1 MINID
6 NVSKSYEELNV
17 LDKISLTINDGE
29 IYGLVGRS
37 GAGKSTL
44 LRCING
50 LEDFQEG
57 NIIIDNVKVNLLSRE
72 ETRKFR
78 KDIGM
83 IFQDFSILERK
94 TVYDNIALPMECW
107 KVGKSEIDKRV
118 KELVELVDIKDKIH
132 IKTKNLSGGQKQR
145 VAIARAL
152 AMEPKILLCDEATSA
167 LDPRTTKD
175 ILALLRKINEQL
187 KITIV
192 FVTHQMS
199 VVRQLCT
206 KVALLENGKIVENG
220 EVSQIFINQS
230 DALRRLLG
238 TEDYELLKGCNYQL
252 ITSETDKNETLL
264 SKLAME
270 VNIPF
275 SVVDGQIEHFRKG
288 KVGSFI
294 INFKEQY
301 EENFLNYFKENNV
314 MFKKID
320 AKMESLND

>member
-1 MINID
+1 MIIIENL
-6 NVSKSYEELNV
+6 SKNYEELNV

-50 LEDFQEG
+50 LENFQEG
-57 NIIIDNVKVNLLSRE
+57 NVLIDNVDVKSLGRKE
-72 ETRKFR
+72 IRKFR

-83 IFQDFSILERK
+83 IFQHFSILERK

-107 KVGKSEIDKRV
+107 KVEKSQIDKKV
-118 KELVELVDIKDKIH
+118 HELVELVDIKDKLN
-132 IKTKNLSGGQKQR
+132 IKAKNLSGGQKQR

-152 AMEPKILLCDEATSA
+152 AMNPKILLCDEATSA

-175 ILALLRKINEQL
+175 ILSLLRKINEEL

-192 FVTHQMS
+192 IVTHQMS

-220 EVSQIFINQS
+220 DVREIFINQS
-230 DALRRLLG
+230 AALQRLLG
-238 TEDYELLKGCNYQL
+238 AESCELPEGCNYQ
-252 ITSETDKNETLL
+252 IMTTEIDKNETLL
-264 SKLAME
+264 SMLAME
-270 VNIPF
+270 IQVPF
-275 SVVDGQIEHFRKG
+275 SVIDGRIEHFRNDKMG
-288 KVGSFI
+288 KFV
-294 INFKEQY
+294 INFDNKY
-301 EENFLNYFKENNV
+301 EENFLLYFKQHNIIY
-314 MFKKID
+314 KKVD
-320 AKMESLND
+320 DEMESLDD

>member
-1 MINID
+1 MIVIENL
-6 NVSKSYEELNV
+6 SKNYGKLNV

-29 IYGLVGRS
+29 IFGLVGRS

-50 LEDFQEG
+50 LENFQEG
-57 NIIIDNVKVNLLSRE
+57 NVIIDNIKVNSLNRNEL
-72 ETRKFR
+72 RKFR

-83 IFQDFSILERK
+83 IFQQFSILERK
-94 TVYDNIALPMECW
+94 TVYENIALPMKCW
-107 KVGKSEIDKRV
+107 KLGKLDIDKKV
-118 KELVELVDIKDKIH
+118 KELVELVDIKDKLYV
-132 IKTKNLSGGQKQR
+132 KTNNLSGGQKQR

-175 ILALLRKINEQL
+175 ILTLLRKINEEL

-206 KVALLENGKIVENG
+206 KLALLENGRIVENG
-220 EVSQIFINQS
+220 DVRQIFTRQS
-230 DALRRLLG
+230 DALQRLLG
-238 TEDYELLKGCNYQL
+238 TEDYELLEGCNYQL
-252 ITSETDKNETLL
+252 ITTESDENDTLL
-264 SKLAME
+264 SKLAIE
-270 VNIPF
+270 VQIPF
-275 SVVDGQIEHFRKG
+275 SIVDGKVEHFRKE
-288 KVGSFI
+288 KMAKFV

-301 EENFLNYFKENNV
+301 EESFLSYFKQHHV
-314 MFKKID
+314 IYKKIH
-320 AKMESLND
+320 AKM